1 MHDHMM
7 THRRAPSPRDSIV
20 LNLDQDLSLGLW
32 SAAIRA
38 GRFKLIWG
46 QSKLL
51 KQKVGVTMQCN
62 GCVDTNMIS
71 IF

>member
-1 MHDHMM
+1 MM

-38 GRFKLIWG
+38 GSYKLIWG

-51 KQKVGVTMQCN
+51 KQKVGVTM
-62 GCVDTNMIS
+62 VV
-71 IF
+71 

>member
-38 GRFKLIWG
+38 GRYKLIWG

-51 KQKVGVTMQCN
+51 KQKVGVTIN
-62 GCVDTNMIS
+62 GVNTNMIS

>member
-1 MHDHMM
+1 MM

-20 LNLDQDLSLGLW
+20 LNLDQDPSLGLW
-32 SAAIRA
+32 SAAIRV
-38 GRFKLIWG
+38 GSYKLIWG

>member
-1 MHDHMM
+1 MM

-20 LNLDQDLSLGLW
+20 LNLDQDPSLGLW
-32 SAAIRA
+32 SAAIRV
-38 GRFKLIWG
+38 GSYKLIWG

-51 KQKVGVTMQCN
+51 KQKVRGSQCN